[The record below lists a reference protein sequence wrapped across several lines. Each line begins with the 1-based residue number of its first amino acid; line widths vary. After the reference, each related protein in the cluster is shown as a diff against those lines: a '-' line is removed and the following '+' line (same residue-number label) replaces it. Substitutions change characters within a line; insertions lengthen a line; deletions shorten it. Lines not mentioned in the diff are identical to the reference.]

1 MGQMQNQTPYSRLRV
16 ITSGILAVYY
26 FGRIIA
32 LIDERGLI
40 LWFDEREPLFLIEY
54 LIENPPPEYRLN

>member
-1 MGQMQNQTPYSRLRV
+1 MGEMQNQTSYSRLRV

-32 LIDERGLI
+32 LIGERGLI
-40 LWFDEREPLFLIEY
+40 LWFDVHEPLFLIEY
-54 LIENPPPEYRLN
+54 LIENPPPVYRWN